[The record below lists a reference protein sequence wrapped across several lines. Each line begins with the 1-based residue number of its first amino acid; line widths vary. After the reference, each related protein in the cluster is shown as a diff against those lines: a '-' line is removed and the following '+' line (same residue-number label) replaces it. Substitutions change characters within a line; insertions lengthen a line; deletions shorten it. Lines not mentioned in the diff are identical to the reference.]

1 MGSIGKIGQAR
12 EDGGRKVWDEKWQR
26 RTGDGGGSGEN
37 RERKYGCHAKAR
49 AVEKGGKEG
58 GRKEGWRVV
67 MMDVL
72 LSFRAP

>member
-1 MGSIGKIGQAR
+1 MRS
-12 EDGGRKVWDEKWQR
+12 GRAGLETV
-26 RTGDGGGSGEN
+26 GGGGGES

-49 AVEKGGKEG
+49 AVENGGRPKEG
-58 GRKEGWRVV
+58 GRKEGWRVA

>member
-1 MGSIGKIGQAR
+1 MEGGKL
-12 EDGGRKVWDEKWQR
+12 WDEKWQR

-37 RERKYGCHAKAR
+37 HERKYGCHAKA
-49 AVEKGGKEG
+49 GIEG

>member
-1 MGSIGKIGQAR
+1 MGSIGKIEKER
-12 EDGGRKVWDEKWQR
+12 EDGERKVWDEKWQ
-26 RTGDGGGSGEN
+26 TGDGRGNGEN

-49 AVEKGGKEG
+49 AVENRGKEG